1 MASEQLQGEVYDLG
15 YQRYSGPREGRSR
28 ARKALYLD
36 GVKLVLGIGR
46 GARAKILPILLF
58 ASAVIPAV
66 TFVIILSSA
75 SQLGVG
81 DTASQFIPGPADY
94 NGAISMLFI
103 LFGAIMAPELLTPD
117 RKDRVIDLY
126 LVRPIT
132 SDDYVITRVAA
143 FFSIV
148 FALAMSGQIVLQ
160 IGLLLTSSD
169 PWGYLKDNWLDIPRF
184 IGAGALLAL
193 FVTAIPMAVA
203 SFTTRRAYA
212 TAFVIGVFFVSTFAV
227 NALTAAGDRQLD
239 VTTPNGQTRVTETRQ
254 PRMGESARYISLL
267 SLVDI
272 STRINDITFG
282 QSNKTEDDGS
292 SAVWEMQKLP
302 TAIPVAVYLLYVVIP
317 LGLIWRQYRRMR
329 S

>member
-15 YQRYSGPREGRSR
+15 YQRYTGPREGRSR
-28 ARKALYLD
+28 ARKALYWD

-58 ASAVIPAV
+58 ASAMIPAV
-66 TFVIILSSA
+66 IFVVILSFA
-75 SQLGVG
+75 NTLGAG
-81 DTASQFIPGPADY
+81 QAANQFIPGPSDY
-94 NGAISMLFI
+94 NGVISMLFI

-117 RKDRVIDLY
+117 RKERVIDLY

-160 IGLLLTSSD
+160 IGLLLTAAD
-169 PWGYLKDNWLDIPRF
+169 PWGFLKSNWLDIPRF
-184 IGAGALLAL
+184 IAAGALLAM

-212 TAFVIGVFFVSTFAV
+212 TAFVIGVFFVSTFVV
-227 NALTAAGDRQLD
+227 NSLTASGNCQRT
-239 VTTPNGQTRVTETRQ
+239 VTTENGQTVVTQ
-254 PRMGESARYISLL
+254 NCKPLIGSPAKYVAMLSA
-267 SLVDI
+267 VDI

-282 QSNKTEDDGS
+282 KAIASENDGS
-292 SAVWEMQKLP
+292 PAVWEMQQLP
-302 TAIPVAVYLLYVVIP
+302 TALPVAVYMLYVIIP

-329 S
+329 P